1 MHTPSLRLRSK
12 RCVLIAATAAQ
23 LWSVAA
29 RAVTVKGTVV
39 DAQTIAPLSSMIVAA
54 YSAAGSLQGNSTTN
68 SAGRYA
74 LDLSPGDYRLLAYD
88 PNGTYAT
95 TFASDADSF
104 ETSPVLTVGVDIS
117 GVNFALRR
125 GGTVQGSVLDITT
138 SASIAGATV
147 AAYNISGTR
156 RGFTQTNAAGMYSL
170 ILPPGLYRIAAYDDA
185 GVFSTRFYL
194 DQNTFGAATNV
205 RVGTGQTTTGIHF
218 HLERAAR
225 FIGIVTDLD
234 TEGPLPDINVIA
246 YTEEG
251 VALATTLTDVNGRFL
266 LRVPAGSYKIVATD
280 PRMTFATGFLADARS
295 FSAEPTTSVSQA
307 ETRSDVNLALHRAG
321 SVVGTVSDVSE
332 QILPRMT
339 VAAYNDDGSQRA
351 TVRSDINGEY
361 VLALPPGTFRIA
373 AYDESLVYAPQFY
386 DHQITFRAATALTV
400 SSTQIIDRVNF
411 PLDRGARVSGVITD
425 SSDGAVT
432 QGITVGAYD
441 TDGNRLGSAV
451 TSASGTYSLVVPVGM
466 YKFVAYDDGLR
477 YATAYADHT
486 ATFEEAPMT
495 TVAADS
501 PTTLDFNVTTG
512 FRLSGTVVDARRVP
526 VDGVQIAALDMQG
539 RHVATATA
547 IDGTFDLVL
556 LPNTYKLQVTD
567 PQRRFYD
574 LYFNSAS
581 SLSAADTV
589 VIQRGKPLD
598 PITFIVVA
606 KQRRRAAGR

>member
-1 MHTPSLRLRSK
+1 M
-12 RCVLIAATAAQ
+12 
-23 LWSVAA
+23 
-29 RAVTVKGTVV
+29 KGTVV
-39 DAQTIAPLSSMIVAA
+39 DAQTKTSLTSMIVAA
-54 YSAAGSLQGNSTTN
+54 YTVAGSRRGSATTD

-88 PNGTYAT
+88 SNGTYAT

-125 GGTVQGSVLDITT
+125 GGTVQGSVFDIA
-138 SASIAGATV
+138 ASTLIPGATV

-156 RGFTQTNAAGMYSL
+156 RGFTKTDASGIYSL
-170 ILPPGLYRIAAYDDA
+170 VLPPGLYRIAAYDDA

-194 DQNTFGAATNV
+194 DENAFASATNV
-205 RVGTGQTTTGIHF
+205 RVGEGQTTNGIHF
-218 HLERAAR
+218 HLERAAQ
-225 FIGIVTDLD
+225 FNGVVTDFD
-234 TEGPLPDINVIA
+234 TQGPLPDMNVIA
-246 YTEEG
+246 YTEDG
-251 VALATTLTDVNGRFL
+251 VALATTSTDANGHFL

-295 FSAEPTTSVSQA
+295 FNSEPTISVNQA
-307 ETRSDVNLALHRAG
+307 ENRPDVNLALHRAG
-321 SVVGTVSDVSE
+321 SVVGTVSDTSA

-339 VAAYNDDGSQRA
+339 VAAYNDDGSQRGTA
-351 TVRSDINGEY
+351 HSDINGGY

-386 DHQITFRAATALTV
+386 DHQITFRAATALTI
-400 SSTQIIDRVNF
+400 SSTQIVDRVDF
-411 PLDRGARVSGVITD
+411 SLDRGARVSGVITD
-425 SSDGAVT
+425 SSDGSVT
-432 QGITVGAYD
+432 EGITVAAYD
-441 TDGNRLGSAV
+441 PDGNRLGSAV
-451 TSASGTYSLVVPVGM
+451 TSASGTYSLVVPAGV

-477 YATAYADHT
+477 YATAYADHA
-486 ATFEEAPMT
+486 ATYEETPLT

-501 PTTLDFNVTTG
+501 PATLDFTVMSG

-539 RHVATATA
+539 RHVATTTAT
-547 IDGTFDLVL
+547 DGSFDLVL
-556 LPNTYKLQVTD
+556 LPNTYKLELTD
-567 PQRRFYD
+567 PQGRFYD
-574 LYFNSAS
+574 LYFNST
-581 SLSAADTV
+581 SAFGSADTV
-589 VIQRGKPLD
+589 VIEQGKQVS